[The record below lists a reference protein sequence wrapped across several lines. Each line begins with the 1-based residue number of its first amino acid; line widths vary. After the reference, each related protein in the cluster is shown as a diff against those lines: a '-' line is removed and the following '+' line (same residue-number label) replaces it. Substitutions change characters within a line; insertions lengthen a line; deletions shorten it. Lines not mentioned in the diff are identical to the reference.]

1 MTRPANANFS
11 VFARSIRTNAS
22 SLIDRFLFARSF
34 LPLEV
39 ARNMIT
45 VMSTWERSA
54 LQCQQLWITC
64 PVLCTS
70 VMDCLSL

>member
-1 MTRPANANFS
+1 MTHLANAKFS

-22 SLIDRFLFARSF
+22 PQIDRLLFARSF

-45 VMSTWERSA
+45 VMLTWERSA
-54 LQCQQLWITC
+54 LQCQQLWIAC
-64 PVLCTS
+64 PVVCTV
-70 VMDCLSL
+70 VMD